1 MKTKI
6 LTYIFTCIDG
16 ELFSKELIFHL
27 TIVKMQVIK
36 FSSQIY
42 WYMNENKE
50 NNGGLKVKEIKITF
64 FFNQDNS

>member
-27 TIVKMQVIK
+27 TLAKMQVIK
-36 FSSQIY
+36 FSSQTY

-64 FFNQDNS
+64 FFQPR